1 MYEYKCANEEC
12 NQVWTI
18 REGEIGTLYLTC
30 PFCKKGRGSF
40 LRQVK
45 HESMHEDIEKL
56 SLKKTNDYIDEI
68 PNQTEEEKP
77 VKKTIKT
84 KAPEQ
89 ANVETVKQEEDIK
102 PKRERKKREKTE
114 VKVKV
119 NTSEPEQIEIEEN
132 IFERIKRKRQQEEEF
147 TKDMDE
153 EVDVLEISGDSLE
166 EIENRIKEFEE
177 YYYIKVLDKNIQQQ
191 GKRYNCIIKYCRR

>member
-12 NQVWTI
+12 NQTWTI

-45 HESMHEDIEKL
+45 SEFMHEDMEKL
-56 SLKKTNDYIDEI
+56 ALRKPNEYPEI
-68 PNQTEEEKP
+68 IPDVPVVEDTVIEE
-77 VKKTIKT
+77 T
-84 KAPEQ
+84 
-89 ANVETVKQEEDIK
+89 TVPKKQESVPEVEVEK
-102 PKRERKKREKTE
+102 PKRERKKREKPE
-114 VKVKV
+114 IKVKV
-119 NTSEPEQIEIEEN
+119 NVSEPEAEQLEIEEN
-132 IFERIKRKRQQEEEF
+132 IFERIKKKRQQEEEF
-147 TKDMDE
+147 TKDIGE
-153 EVDVLEISGDSLE
+153 ETDVLEISGDTLE
-166 EIENRIKEFEE
+166 EIDNRIKEFEE